1 MKNCDGLFEPEC
13 LGWLADGYEM
23 GGSYYDDICDEQGG
37 GIYEQ
42 EIEPMKLD
50 GYGIYVVGF
59 SIKAYYVGIVLDGCK
74 DKCGDVAYDYALY
87 YHSESEVDE
96 YPAY

>member
-42 EIEPMKLD
+42 EIEPVELD
-50 GYGIYVVGF
+50 RYGIYVIGF
-59 SIKAYYVGIVLDGCK
+59 GIKAHDVGVVLKGGENECH
-74 DKCGDVAYDYALY
+74 DVAYDYSFY
-87 YHSESEVDE
+87 YHLESEVDK
-96 YPAY
+96 YAAY

>member
-1 MKNCDGLFEPEC
+1 MRSLFKPQGLCRF
-13 LGWLADGYEM
+13 ADRYKVGR
-23 GGSYYDDICDEQGG
+23 SYDHEICDEESS

-59 SIKAYYVGIVLDGCK
+59 GIKAYYVGIVLDGCK